1 MTCLQTGKSL
11 LCVPFAPNITLLAD
25 SNNRG
30 NNDRS
35 KILDET
41 SNCDSCQFSYPPT
54 NVFDIKIVRISPTV
68 VFVAF
73 VINEE
78 VTWNL
83 VGITNSVYAIVTI

>member
-1 MTCLQTGKSL
+1 MIPVSLVILQ
-11 LCVPFAPNITLLAD
+11 
-25 SNNRG
+25 
-30 NNDRS
+30 
-35 KILDET
+35 
-41 SNCDSCQFSYPPT
+41 Q